1 VPDNHPRPISAE
13 LRSISMSESDRVF
26 RKVARRIIP
35 FIFLIFVLAMV
46 DRINIG
52 YAKLQFSQDLAFS
65 DTIYGMGAGV
75 FFIGYM
81 LSDVPSNMF
90 LHKIG
95 ARATISRIMILWGI
109 ISTSMMFLSSPTQ
122 FYVFR
127 FALGLAE
134 GGLFPGVFLYLT
146 YWFPANR
153 RAKMLAL
160 SLAAIPVA
168 GIIGAPLSGYLL
180 DTMHDVNGLKGWQW
194 MFLIEGIPSVIVGV
208 TAYFFLENSPQ
219 NAKWLSSRDKHII
232 AKTLAFDV
240 TKSDVSKSRARMRH
254 ALTSP
259 IFFVLVILQVIG
271 GVANSGFSF
280 WLPQII
286 HDLGVTNLRVN
297 GIVTSIPY
305 ICAGIG
311 MYLWGYS
318 SDRNKERR
326 WHYAVAAVLG
336 TIGLLITCTHA
347 HQPTIA
353 VAGLS
358 LAYVGTL
365 SCTCVFWAYTT
376 AYLKDTAAVIG
387 IAFINSVAA
396 LVTYGSLSLF
406 GAIRAATHSTT
417 LGLYII
423 AGLMSFAASLV
434 FCLPKLG
441 KKENWKG
448 P

>member
-1 VPDNHPRPISAE
+1 VLDSHPGPVSAE
-13 LRSISMSESDRVF
+13 LRSISTDESDRVF
-26 RKVARRIIP
+26 RKVAWRIIP
-35 FIFLIFVLAMV
+35 FLFLIFVLAMV

-65 DTIYGMGAGV
+65 DTVYGMGAGV

-81 LSDVPSNMF
+81 LSDVPSNLF
-90 LHKIG
+90 LHKRG
-95 ARATISRIMILWGI
+95 ARATISRIMIVWGI
-109 ISTSMMFLSSPTQ
+109 ISASMMFLSTPTQ

-146 YWFPANR
+146 YWFPANL

-180 DTMHDVNGLKGWQW
+180 DTMHNVNGLKGWQW

-208 TAYFFLENSPQ
+208 IAYFFLEDSPR
-219 NAKWLSSRDKHII
+219 NANWLSCRDKQII
-232 AKTLAFDV
+232 ANKLELDV
-240 TKSDVSKSRARMRH
+240 TKTAVDKRRESMRH

-259 IFFVLVILQVIG
+259 IFLVLIVLQVIG

-297 GIVTSIPY
+297 GVVTSIPY
-305 ICAGIG
+305 LCAGIG
-311 MYLWGYS
+311 MVIWGYS
-318 SDRNKERR
+318 SDRNRERR
-326 WHYAVAAVLG
+326 WHYAAAAILSA
-336 TIGLLITCTHA
+336 TGLLITCSHT

-365 SCTCVFWAYTT
+365 SCTCVFWAYST
-376 AYLKDTAAVIG
+376 AYLRNSAAVIG

-396 LVTYGSLSLF
+396 LFTYGSLSLF
-406 GAIRAATHSTT
+406 GAIRTATHSTT
-417 LGLYII
+417 LGLYLI
-423 AGLMSFAASLV
+423 AGLMFFAATLV
-434 FCLPKLG
+434 FCLPKHIQ
-441 KKENWKG
+441 KEN
-448 P
+448 

>member
-1 VPDNHPRPISAE
+1 MLDSHPGTVSAE
-13 LRSISMSESDRVF
+13 LRPISMDESDRVF
-26 RKVARRIIP
+26 RKVAWRIIP

-52 YAKLQFSQDLAFS
+52 YAKLQFSHDLTFS
-65 DTIYGMGAGV
+65 DTVYGMGAGV

-81 LSDVPSNMF
+81 LSDVPSNML
-90 LHKIG
+90 LHKRG

-109 ISTSMMFLSSPTQ
+109 ISASMMFISSSTQ

-146 YWFPANR
+146 YWFSTDR
-153 RAKMLAL
+153 RARMLAL
-160 SLAAIPVA
+160 PLAAIPVA
-168 GIIGAPLSGYLL
+168 GVIGAPLSGYLL
-180 DTMHDVNGLKGWQW
+180 DTMHNVNGLRGWQW

-208 TAYFFLENSPQ
+208 IAYFFLENSPR
-219 NAKWLSSRDKHII
+219 NAKWLSCRDKQII
-232 AKTLAFDV
+232 ANMLEFDI
-240 TKSDVSKSRARMRH
+240 TKPDVSKSRANMRH

-259 IFFVLVILQVIG
+259 IFLVLIVLQAIG

-286 HDLGVTNLRVN
+286 HDLGVTNLRAN
-297 GIVTSIPY
+297 GVVTSIPY
-305 ICAGIG
+305 LCAGIG
-311 MYLWGYS
+311 MYVWGYS
-318 SDRNKERR
+318 SDRNRERR
-326 WHYAVAAVLG
+326 WHYAVAAILG
-336 TIGLLITCTHA
+336 ATGLLITCA
-347 HQPTIA
+347 HTDQLSIA

-365 SCTCVFWAYTT
+365 SCTCVFWAYSTT
-376 AYLKDTAAVIG
+376 YLKNGAAVIG
-387 IAFINSVAA
+387 IAFINSVAS

-406 GAIRAATHSTT
+406 GAIRTATHSTT

-423 AGLMSFAASLV
+423 AALMFFAAALV
-434 FCLPKLG
+434 FCLPKHIQ
-441 KKENWKG
+441 KEN
-448 P
+448 